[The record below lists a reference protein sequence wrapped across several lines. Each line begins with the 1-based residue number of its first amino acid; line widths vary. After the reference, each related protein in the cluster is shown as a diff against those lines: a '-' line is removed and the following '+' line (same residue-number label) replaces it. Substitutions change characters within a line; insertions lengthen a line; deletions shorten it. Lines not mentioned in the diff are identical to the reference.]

1 MQFPEKWDRHQSWR
15 LILQHKW
22 IVEVILQHGEVV
34 KSPQRWERHCIPIS
48 VPWQLVDEASSR
60 AADFLVR
67 KFHSSI
73 LLLVISWNM
82 QLGLE
87 DITKRRKSDAYDN
100 PWKSPIH
107 WVVNFPTIIN
117 RWESLSLPQPLFK
130 YCLELLDPY
139 CSEFNMTSFPT
150 PKPHRKGVR
159 RTPQKDSSPGH
170 WPLAG
175 ELLLLHRSLASL
187 MNIFPRGEW
196 KCEDTVKSQSWKKQ
210 LKTISCIIMY
220 HVIFSDISSTWAHHP
235 WISLGHQPTPNAAEV
250 PSFPT
255 KWTAPGWN
263 SPPPAVLR
271 SSSPAAVARLWPPG
285 PGQRG
290 QDSDSVK
297 AINYTRSTNTESMI
311 WYCWIYTYLYIYN
324 DIYIF
329 IHTYIY
335 NRYYS
340 TYL

>member
-1 MQFPEKWDRHQSWR
+1 M
-15 LILQHKW
+15 
-22 IVEVILQHGEVV
+22 ILQHGEVV

-87 DITKRRKSDAYDN
+87 D
-100 PWKSPIH
+100 
-107 WVVNFPTIIN
+107 IN

-196 KCEDTVKSQSWKKQ
+196 KCEDTVKSQS
-210 LKTISCIIMY
+210 
-220 HVIFSDISSTWAHHP
+220 
-235 WISLGHQPTPNAAEV
+235 
-250 PSFPT
+250 
-255 KWTAPGWN
+255 
-263 SPPPAVLR
+263 
-271 SSSPAAVARLWPPG
+271 
-285 PGQRG
+285 
-290 QDSDSVK
+290 
-297 AINYTRSTNTESMI
+297 
-311 WYCWIYTYLYIYN
+311 
-324 DIYIF
+324 
-329 IHTYIY
+329 
-335 NRYYS
+335 
-340 TYL
+340 